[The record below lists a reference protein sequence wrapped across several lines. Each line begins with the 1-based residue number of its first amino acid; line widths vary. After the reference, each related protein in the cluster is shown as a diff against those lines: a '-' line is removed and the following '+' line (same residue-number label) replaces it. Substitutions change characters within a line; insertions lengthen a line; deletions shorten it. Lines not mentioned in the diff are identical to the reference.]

1 MKILSKK
8 EDDNNV
14 DVLIEIDTDWGWFVE
29 EDKIPYKPEL
39 RKNINNLFNIARSK
53 SLMLNKSK
61 QNKKIIRNKNL
72 LIRILIYIRSI
83 SFIKQIYLIIL
94 NLFTNR

>member
-8 EDDNNV
+8 EDDDNV
-14 DVLIEIDTDWGWFVE
+14 DVLIEFDTDWGWFVE

-39 RKNINNLFNIARSK
+39 RKNINNLYCITKSK
-53 SLMLNKSK
+53 SIILNKK
-61 QNKKIIRNKNL
+61 NQNNKIIRNKNL

-83 SFIKQIYLIIL
+83 SFIKQIYLLLLSI
-94 NLFTNR
+94 FTNR